1 MSRALN
7 DLIDK
12 RLQQSR
18 ARDRQLRWLVAALVA
33 FAVVAAALVWLRED
47 PATAPVNVNTASVEK
62 LCHLPEVGPEIAR
75 RIIEARPFAT
85 PEDLLKVKGIG
96 PATLN
101 KIKPQLRFTG
111 D

>member
-1 MSRALN
+1 MSKALN
-7 DLIDK
+7 DLIEK
-12 RLQQSR
+12 RLLQSR
-18 ARDRQLRWLVAALVA
+18 ARDRQMRWLWIALVV
-33 FAVVAAALVWLRED
+33 FAVIAAAVIWLRED
-47 PATAPVNVNTASVEK
+47 PATAPVNVNTASVET

-75 RIIEARPFAT
+75 RIVDARPFAA

-101 KIKPQLRFTG
+101 KIKPRLRFTG